1 MTDQSP
7 AIEELILFAEHLCLG
22 IGEKQLLKLLAKGWP
37 ISPNLDTIRGAI
49 EYILLRGPSVEH
61 EIETI
66 YNDLYEI
73 ADKLSLSTKQK
84 VMYRSLTDT
93 KWVDL
98 GTMTSLNDA
107 LDWNIEPPK
116 LR

>member
-7 AIEELILFAEHLCLG
+7 AIEELMLFAEDLCLG
-22 IGEKQLLKLLAKGWP
+22 MGEKQLLRGLLDRGWP
-37 ISPNLDTIRGAI
+37 ISLDLDTIRGAI
-49 EYILLRGPSVEH
+49 GYILLSGPSVEY
-61 EIETI
+61 EIEAI

-73 ADKLSLSTKQK
+73 ADELSSSKQK
-84 VMYRSLTDT
+84 VMYRPLTGIE
-93 KWVDL
+93 WVDL
-98 GTMTSLNDA
+98 GTTTSLNDA

>member
-7 AIEELILFAEHLCLG
+7 AIEELILFAEHLCLSL
-22 IGEKQLLKLLAKGWP
+22 GEKQLLRGLLARGWP
-37 ISPNLDTIRGAI
+37 IFLDFDTIRGAI

-61 EIETI
+61 EIETV

-73 ADKLSLSTKQK
+73 ADKLSPSKQK
-84 VMYRSLTDT
+84 VMYRSPTYT

-98 GTMTSLNDA
+98 GTTTSLNDA

>member
-1 MTDQSP
+1 MTDHSP
-7 AIEELILFAEHLCLG
+7 AVEELMLFAEHLCLG
-22 IGEKQLLKLLAKGWP
+22 IGEKQLLKLLTKGWP
-37 ISPNLDTIRGAI
+37 ISLDLDTIRGAI

-61 EIETI
+61 QIETV

-73 ADKLSLSTKQK
+73 ADKLSLSKQK

-98 GTMTSLNDA
+98 GTTTSLNDA

>member
-1 MTDQSP
+1 MTDHSP
-7 AIEELILFAEHLCLG
+7 AVEELILFAEHLCLD
-22 IGEKQLLKLLAKGWP
+22 IGEKQLLKLLTKGWP
-37 ISPNLDTIRGAI
+37 ISPDLDTIRGAI
-49 EYILLRGPSVEH
+49 KYILLRGPSIEH
-61 EIETI
+61 EIEAI

-84 VMYRSLTDT
+84 VMYRSPTDT

-98 GTMTSLNDA
+98 GTTTSLNVA